1 MVPSYGNILTAAR
14 LKGLHMEADPNQI
27 HSKSL
32 DAASKPKSGK
42 RKWWRAIGIVCL
54 GLLVF
59 ILAIPTILGTRWI
72 YEPLIKRLA
81 MDEFDLNIESVQL
94 GWFSQLEFKGISIA
108 QSSNS
113 KSVRPLVSIRSIQSN
128 RGLMGYLLNGRN
140 LGRLEIVE
148 PKIDIAL
155 LEDGSNLE
163 RLFKSIEGAQ
173 TPKAKPKSQPKLDL
187 DLAVRSLSV
196 QIEPMGG
203 SRAIQVIPPMNA
215 DISYRAL
222 NDDAHLIIQPMQVL
236 DQTELTPELVR
247 LGVGLAVPLLAKSAW
262 FDGRVSLKT
271 KEIRVPLAK
280 PIDSR
285 GQATLTLHQV
295 RSGPSEP
302 LIVGALDA
310 LANLRGKE
318 TSHEIVFVDGSQ
330 VAIQIA
336 DGKVFHS
343 GLEAGLPKL
352 DQRLQIATQG
362 YVGFVDRSLDLSVE
376 IPIPIE
382 QLARREKI
390 QQLGVPRVK
399 LPIGGTLDAPEIK
412 WEVMRGESA
421 LLLSVIAGKLQTD
434 APFTSTIIDAIGDVT
449 EGKADEAIA
458 TAVDFVRNLRKRRA
472 QENENEPKDIPPPK
486 ETDEPELRRPIRDA
500 LKKILKR
507 E

>member
-14 LKGLHMEADPNQI
+14 LKGLHMETDPNQI
-27 HSKSL
+27 HMKSL
-32 DAASKPKSGK
+32 DPASNPKSGK
-42 RKWWRAIGIVCL
+42 RKWWRAIGIVCI

-81 MDEFDLNIESVQL
+81 MDEFDLDIESVQL
-94 GWFSQLEFKGISIA
+94 GWFSQLEFQGISVA
-108 QSSNS
+108 QSGDA
-113 KSVRPLVSIRSIQSN
+113 KSVTPLVSIRSIQSN

-148 PKIDIAL
+148 PKINIAL

-163 RLFKSIEGAQ
+163 RLVKSVQG
-173 TPKAKPKSQPKLDL
+173 TNTLNAKPKSQLKLDL
-187 DLAVRSLSV
+187 DLAVRNLSV
-196 QIEPMGG
+196 QIEPMDG

-330 VAIQIA
+330 VAIQVA

-352 DQRLQIATQG
+352 DQRLQIATHG

-390 QQLGVPRVK
+390 QQLGVPKVK

-421 LLLSVIAGKLQTD
+421 LLLSLIAGKLQTD
-434 APFTSTIIDAIGDVT
+434 APITSTIVDAIGDVT

-458 TAVDFVRNLRKRRA
+458 TAVDFVKSFRKHKA
-472 QENENEPKDIPPPK
+472 QEKENEQNDILPLEEKKDS
-486 ETDEPELRRPIRDA
+486 EPRRPIRDA

>member
-1 MVPSYGNILTAAR
+1 M
-14 LKGLHMEADPNQI
+14 
-27 HSKSL
+27 
-32 DAASKPKSGK
+32 
-42 RKWWRAIGIVCL
+42 WWRAIGIVGI

-59 ILAIPTILGTRWI
+59 ILAIPTILGSRWI

-81 MDEFDLNIESVQL
+81 LDQFILDIESVQL
-94 GWFSQLEFKGISIA
+94 GWFSQFEFQGISIA
-108 QSSNS
+108 
-113 KSVRPLVSIRSIQSN
+113 KTGDAKGVTPLVSIRSIKSN

-155 LEDGSNLE
+155 LEEGSNLE
-163 RLFKSIEGAQ
+163 RLVKSIEGAQ
-173 TPKAKPKSQPKLDL
+173 GENAKPKSQPRLDL

-196 QIEPMGG
+196 QIEPVGG

-222 NDDAHLIIQPMQVL
+222 DADAHLIIQPMQVL

-271 KEIRVPLAK
+271 KEIRVPLAR
-280 PIDSR
+280 PSDSR
-285 GQATLTLHQV
+285 GEATLTLHQV

-318 TSHEIVFVDGSQ
+318 ASHEIVFVDGSQ
-330 VAIQIA
+330 VAIQVA
-336 DGKVFHS
+336 DGRVFHS
-343 GLEAGLPKL
+343 GLEAGFPKL
-352 DQRLQIATQG
+352 DHRLQIATQG
-362 YVGFVDRSLDLSVE
+362 YVGFLDRSLDLSVE

-421 LLLSVIAGKLQTD
+421 LLLSMISSKLQND
-434 APFTSTIIDAIGDVT
+434 APITSTIVDAIGDVT

-458 TAVDFVRNLRKRRA
+458 TAVDFVKNFRKRKA
-472 QENENEPKDIPPPK
+472 QEKENEQNDILPPAEKKQP
-486 ETDEPELRRPIRDA
+486 EPRRPIRDA
-500 LKKILKR
+500 LKKILKGG
-507 E
+507 